1 MPRPR
6 RSPSPA
12 RSGAGLR
19 IVATSLGLIGLLAV
33 PPATAATYV
42 VDRTDDSTVNT
53 CSVMPD
59 NCALRGAILKANAN
73 PGADEIVLPPGT
85 YLLSI
90 DGTGEDLAATGD
102 LDVRDELTIR
112 GAGPELSV
120 IDAGSVDRVFHVRAP
135 GERLTLRGLQ
145 VRGGVCAPGDGG
157 GGIRSQEGALR
168 LETVWVVGNLCAG
181 AGGAIN
187 AGGCTEVQRLEV
199 VDSWIGDNDAGLY
212 GGIYAGCP
220 LTLEHSTVSAN
231 TGDSTAGGIGLIA
244 SSNLLRHSTIRDN
257 NVLGDGYPGGVR
269 LMANREASI
278 DACTFSGNF
287 GADLQIDSGGSVE
300 LLNTLIDGECGGVV
314 PPSSIGGNL
323 ESPGHSCGLGA
334 SDLEDVVDPGLSA
347 LGWYGGPAPTMRPL
361 AGSPAL
367 DQEIAGP
374 NGSTLDQRRAPRPRD
389 GDGDGGA
396 THDIG
401 AVELWGPGEI
411 FLDGFECGFLT
422 SWSLSAP

>member
-1 MPRPR
+1 M
-6 RSPSPA
+6 PSPDPL
-12 RSGAGLR
+12 GAGPR
-19 IVATSLGLIGLLAV
+19 ILWASLALIGLVAV
-33 PPATAATYV
+33 RPVAADTYV
-42 VDRTDDSTVNT
+42 VDRFDDSTVNACT
-53 CSVMPD
+53 VTPN
-59 NCALRGAILKANAN
+59 NCALRGAILKANDHA
-73 PGADEIVLPPGT
+73 GADEIVLGAGT

-102 LDVRDELTIR
+102 LDVRDELLIR
-112 GAGPELSV
+112 GAGPELS
-120 IDAGSVDRVFHVRAP
+120 IIHAGSVDRVFHVRAP
-135 GERLTLRGLQ
+135 GERLTLRGLE
-145 VRGGVCAPGDGG
+145 VTGGVCAPGDGG

-168 LETVWVVGNLCAG
+168 LETVWVVGNLCSG
-181 AGGAIN
+181 AGGGIN

-220 LTLEHSTVSAN
+220 LVLEHSTVSGN
-231 TGDSTAGGIGLIA
+231 TGDSTAGGIGLIVT
-244 SSNLLRHSTIRDN
+244 SNVLHHSTIRDN

-269 LMANREASI
+269 LMANREATI

-287 GADLQIDSGGSVE
+287 GPDLQIDSGGSVE
-300 LLNTLIDGECGGVV
+300 LMNTVIEGECGGVV
-314 PPSSIGGNL
+314 LPSSIGGNL
-323 ESPGHSCGLGA
+323 ESPGHTCGLG
-334 SDLEDVVDPGLSA
+334 STDLEDVAEPGLSA
-347 LGWYGGPAPTMRPL
+347 LGWHGGPAPTLRPL
-361 AGSPAL
+361 ADSPAI

-374 NGSTLDQRRAPRPRD
+374 NGSALDQRRAPRPRD

-401 AVELWGPGEI
+401 AVELWSPGEI